1 MITHVV
7 LDTRVMEM
15 ETVSLK
21 VFKLFV
27 QMDLFKDQMENVFS
41 LLQSVMSD
49 TKVMEMEIVFQ
60 LQ

>member
-1 MITHVV
+1 
-7 LDTRVMEM
+7 MEM

-27 QMDLFKDQMENVFS
+27 QMDLSRDQMENVFS
-41 LLQSVMSD
+41 LQQSVMSD

>member
-1 MITHVV
+1 
-7 LDTRVMEM
+7 MEM

-27 QMDLFKDQMENVFS
+27 QMDLSRDQMENAFY
-41 LLQSVMSD
+41 LQQSVMSD

>member
-1 MITHVV
+1 
-7 LDTRVMEM
+7 MEM

-27 QMDLFKDQMENVFS
+27 QMDLSRDQMENAFS
-41 LLQSVMSD
+41 LQQSVMSD